1 VFTNGL
7 WIVDGERE
15 KFFDLRPAEKV
26 ARSKNIHADGDLKIA
41 CRAFCVLFVVV
52 GGKQVK
58 GFGSETA
65 F

>member
-1 VFTNGL
+1 VFPNGL
-7 WIVDGERE
+7 GIVGGERE
-15 KFFDLRPAEKV
+15 KLFDLRPVKQV
-26 ARSKNIHADGDLKIA
+26 AGSKNIHADGDLKIA

-58 GFGSETA
+58 GFGSKPA